1 MGLDS
6 WLTYAWFNV
15 ISNLHMAGYTKYY
28 SAKHERL
35 VDKHDKLSGSN
46 LGPANKAWFTV
57 GK

>member
-6 WLTYAWFNV
+6 WLTYVWFNV
-15 ISNLHMAGYTKYY
+15 ISNLHMAGLQSTN
-28 SAKHERL
+28 AKHERL

-46 LGPANKAWFTV
+46 LGPAKKAWFTV